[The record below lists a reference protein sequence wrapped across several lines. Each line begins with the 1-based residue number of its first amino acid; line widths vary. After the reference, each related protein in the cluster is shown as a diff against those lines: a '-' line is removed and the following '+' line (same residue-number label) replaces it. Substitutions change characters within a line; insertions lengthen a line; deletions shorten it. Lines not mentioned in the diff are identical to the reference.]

1 MRINVLFIEDD
12 TDIINLT
19 REMLQDEGIEVDV
32 AMSVK
37 FGIQKIKL
45 NRPDVVL
52 LDLMLPDGDGK
63 EVVKWMKQSKEYSNI
78 PVIVITAKSSEIDK
92 VLLLELGADDY
103 LTKPFSMKELIARIR
118 ALLRR
123 YNSDNSKDF
132 FIFDDLKINFDE
144 MKVIVENEE
153 IQFTKKEFQILEY
166 LVRNKGIVLKREK
179 ILMAVWGLSYDNEN
193 SRSLDVHINNIRKKL
208 GKYKSL
214 IKTVKGVGYRFS

>member
-1 MRINVLFIEDD
+1 MFIEDD

-103 LTKPFSMKELIARIR
+103 LTKPFSIKELIARIR

-179 ILMAVWGLSYDNEN
+179 ILMAVWGLSDDNEN

>member
-103 LTKPFSMKELIARIR
+103 LTKPFSIKELIARIR

-179 ILMAVWGLSYDNEN
+179 ILMAVWGLSDDNEN

>member
-103 LTKPFSMKELIARIR
+103 LTKPFSIKELIARIR

-179 ILMAVWGLSYDNEN
+179 ILVAVWGLSDDNEN

>member
-1 MRINVLFIEDD
+1 LFIEDD

-103 LTKPFSMKELIARIR
+103 LTKPFSIKELIARIR

-179 ILMAVWGLSYDNEN
+179 ILMAVWGLSDDNEN